1 MCALAS
7 ASFGSRASSRTLAWL
22 GIVMSLCT
30 TGCGLLL
37 DTAPPDPVPHA
48 SADAGRGDAAAGPDG
63 NLPRDAGEADGSNTD
78 FDAAIDLD
86 ASVLDATVLDATVLD
101 ASDVDASDVDAGL
114 PDLGVDATVCHDLD
128 GDGTTTCAGDC
139 DDGDA
144 LSAPGAPEICGD
156 GADND
161 CNGLVEEIC
170 MGGRGTFVSART
182 GNDLNRGTRALPV
195 RTIGQGIR
203 NAQMLGL
210 PQTVVVAEGSY
221 GEKVIMVGG
230 VTLLGGYHCSASPC
244 SWLRSPTA
252 FIATI
257 VNTDFEGVFAGAGV
271 TAATV
276 IDGFHIDGLSGSAP
290 TPGSAGITVR
300 GGSPTISG
308 NKIVGGNVSGGPF
321 ASGRSIGVH
330 LRASP
335 DGAATRIV
343 GNDIRGGMSSGT
355 STALMFDAFPLTTGT
370 VATVTG
376 NVLRGGTA
384 VRSTGITA
392 WNAMAGTLF
401 ADNDIYAGDSL
412 RGVSIGI
419 EVGGTVTINGNRINA
434 DASATGTCTNPSGWC
449 AGIASQSSTS
459 VITNNV
465 VFGPRG
471 PRSAGVHLGESE
483 TAAGGVVLNGNFVDG
498 GGGASF
504 GGTAT
509 ATRSAALVLTI
520 GSCVSC
526 GLRGV
531 VGRVRNNI
539 LMGGSGVLRFGVL
552 EEPAAGRVIRPEA
565 LENNLFHFAPSGT
578 TVDVLYRQIGL
589 LGGVTDHTDI
599 ATVNAIIAPPA
610 DANLSAD
617 PRVDASWHLLPGSPC
632 IEQGTTTEAP
642 PVDFDGEL
650 RPRGDDIDIGA
661 DEF

>member
-1 MCALAS
+1 MRALAS
-7 ASFGSRASSRTLAWL
+7 ASVGSRASSRTLAWL
-22 GIVMSLCT
+22 GIVVSLCT

-37 DTAPPDPVPHA
+37 DTAPPDPVPDA
-48 SADAGRGDAAAGPDG
+48 SADASRGDAAADRDG
-63 NLPRDAGEADGSNTD
+63 NVPRDAGEADGSNTD
-78 FDAAIDLD
+78 IDAAADLD
-86 ASVLDATVLDATVLD
+86 ASVLDATVLDASDADAGDLD
-101 ASDVDASDVDAGL
+101 AGTL
-114 PDLGVDATVCHDLD
+114 DLGIDATICHDLD

-161 CNGLVEEIC
+161 CDVLVDESC
-170 MGGRGTFVSART
+170 MGGRGTFVSALT
-182 GNDLNRGTRALPV
+182 GDDLNPGTRALPV
-195 RTIGQGIR
+195 RTIGQGTR

-230 VTLLGGYHCSASPC
+230 VTLLGGYQCSASPC
-244 SWLRSPTA
+244 SWLRSPPA

-276 IDGFHIDGLSGSAP
+276 IDGFHIDGRSGTAT

-308 NKIVGGNVSGGPF
+308 NKIVGGNLSGGPF
-321 ASGRSIGVH
+321 GADRSIGVH

-335 DGAATRIV
+335 DGAATTII

-355 STALMFDAFPLTTGT
+355 STALMFDAFPLTTGA

-384 VRSTGITA
+384 LRSTGITA

-419 EVGGTVTINGNRINA
+419 EVGANVTIDGNRINA
-434 DASATGTCTNPSGWC
+434 DASATGTCTNPTSWC
-449 AGIASQSSTS
+449 AGIASQSATS

-471 PRSAGVHLGESE
+471 PKSAGVHLGESE
-483 TAAGGVVLNGNFVDG
+483 TAAGIVVLNGNFIDG
-498 GGGASF
+498 GGGASP
-504 GGTAT
+504 GGAT
-509 ATRSAALVLTI
+509 MARSAALVVTI

-539 LMGGSGVLRFGVL
+539 LMGGSGVLRFGVI
-552 EEPAAGRVIRPEA
+552 EEPATGRVVRPEA
-565 LENNLFHFAPSGT
+565 LENNLFHFAPSSAT
-578 TVDVLYRQIGL
+578 MDVLYRQIGL

-632 IEQGTTTEAP
+632 IEQGTTTDAP

>member
-1 MCALAS
+1 MRALAS
-7 ASFGSRASSRTLAWL
+7 ASVGSRRASTRTLAWL
-22 GIVMSLCT
+22 GIVVALST

-37 DTAPPDPVPHA
+37 DTTPPDPVPDA
-48 SADAGRGDAAAGPDG
+48 SADASRGDAGGDPDG
-63 NLPRDAGEADGSNTD
+63 NLPGDAGDADGSNTD
-78 FDAAIDLD
+78 VDAAVD
-86 ASVLDATVLDATVLD
+86 LD
-101 ASDVDASDVDAGL
+101 ASDVDASAVDAGL
-114 PDLGVDATVCHDLD
+114 PDLGIDATVCHDLD

-161 CNGLVEEIC
+161 CDALADESC
-170 MGGRGTFVSART
+170 SGGRGTFVSALT
-182 GNDLNRGTRALPV
+182 GDDLNPGTRALPV

-203 NAQMLGL
+203 NAQMIGV

-221 GEKVIMVGG
+221 GEKVTMVGG
-230 VTLLGGYHCSASPC
+230 VTLLGGYQCSASPC

-271 TAATV
+271 SAATV
-276 IDGFHIDGLSGSAP
+276 FDGFHIDGRSGTAP

-308 NKIVGGNVSGGPF
+308 NKIVGGNLSGGPF
-321 ASGRSIGVH
+321 GADRSIGVH

-335 DGAATRIV
+335 DGAATTII

-355 STALMFDAFPLTTGT
+355 STALMFDAFPLTTGA

-419 EVGGTVTINGNRINA
+419 EVGGTVTIDGNRINA

-471 PRSAGVHLGESE
+471 PKSAGVHLGESE
-483 TAAGGVVLNGNFVDG
+483 TAAGIVVLNGNFIDG
-498 GGGASF
+498 GGGASP
-504 GGTAT
+504 GGAT
-509 ATRSAALVLTI
+509 MARSAALVVTI
-520 GSCVSC
+520 GACASC

-539 LMGGSGVLRFGVL
+539 LMGGSGVLRFGVI
-552 EEPAAGRVIRPEA
+552 EEPATGRVIRPEA

-578 TVDVLYRQIGL
+578 TVDVLYRQIGP
-589 LGGVTDHTDI
+589 LGVVTDHIDI
-599 ATVNAIIAPPA
+599 ATVNALTAPPA
-610 DANLSAD
+610 DANLSED
-617 PRVDASWHLLPGSPC
+617 PLVDASWHLLPGSPC
-632 IEQGTTTEAP
+632 IEQGTTTDAP

-650 RPRGDDIDIGA
+650 RPRGGDIDIGA